1 MTAPNQ
7 GIYEVFNNRWPTSGK
22 ARCLTFI
29 HDLSAAATATYVYDF
44 VFEEGENDL
53 EFIQAIAVNN
63 LANAAALTVTVGA
76 TQQSLT
82 IPIGKQAILPLYAPI
97 PTRLKISSAVAAGV
111 LIPIHLLNTPQ
122 ASIVW

>member
-7 GIYEVFNNRWPTSGK
+7 GIYEVFNNRWPTSNK
-22 ARCLTFI
+22 ARCLTFM
-29 HDLSAAATATYVYDF
+29 HDLSSAGTATFIYDF

-63 LANAAALTVTVGA
+63 LANAAALNILVGA
-76 TQQSLT
+76 TQQNLT
-82 IPIGKQAILPLYAPI
+82 IPIGKQAILPLFAPI
-97 PTRLKISSAVAAGV
+97 PTRIKISSAVAAGV
-111 LIPIHLLNTPQ
+111 LIPIHLLNTAQ

>member
-7 GIYEVFNNRWPTSGK
+7 GIFEVFNNRWPTSGIS
-22 ARCLTFI
+22 RCLTFM
-29 HDLSAAATATYVYDF
+29 HDLSAASAVYDF
-44 VFEEGENDL
+44 VFEESEKDM
-53 EFIQAIAVNN
+53 EFIQAVHVNN
-63 LANAAALTVTVGA
+63 FANVATLTITVGA

-82 IPIGKQAILPLYAPI
+82 IPIGKQAILPLFAPT
-97 PTRLKISSAVAAGV
+97 PTRLKISSTIAAGV